1 MTYQEELADI
11 FENDKPEYSYAH
23 CISADFGMG
32 LGIAVAFNRK
42 FDCKNKL
49 VRKYGSLAKPYSQ
62 GDATYCART
71 DRVYNLITKTHY
83 WDKPTLDS
91 LRIALAYLKDECIQ
105 NNVKTL
111 VIPPLGCGL
120 DKLKYPDVKKLIHK
134 TFEDMDI
141 HIICRT
147 NDKRFASINFFA

>member
-11 FENDKPEYSYAH
+11 FENDKPEYSYAQ

-32 LGIAVAFNRK
+32 LGIAVVFNKK

-62 GDATYCART
+62 GDTTYCART

-91 LRIALAYLKDECIQ
+91 LRIALTYLKNECIQ

-111 VIPPLGCGL
+111 VIPPIGCGL
-120 DKLKYPDVKKLIHK
+120 DKLKYPDVKKLIYK

-147 NDKRFASINFFA
+147 NDKRFASINFFN